1 MISALRQRPAFRQAR
16 LAGERL
22 NSPDGTVRADSVQ
35 MIHIGA
41 YSMRYG
47 TRSGVGGRQ
56 RETVM

>member
-1 MISALRQRPAFRQAR
+1 MIRPSGSGLLSAR
-16 LAGERL
+16 LGSQGERL

-47 TRSGVGGRQ
+47 TRSGVVGRQ